1 MSDIAWVCVCVL
13 LMWSWF
19 MWAVVSIKNK
29 EADVT
34 ISRVIAGSLPEGY
47 DASDYVQKLAAFP
60 SNKKDDK
67 E

>member
-1 MSDIAWVCVCVL
+1 MSDIAWICCCVFA
-13 LMWSWF
+13 MWSCF

-47 DASDYVQKLAAFP
+47 SASDYVQKLSVFQAP
-60 SNKKDDK
+60 KEDDK